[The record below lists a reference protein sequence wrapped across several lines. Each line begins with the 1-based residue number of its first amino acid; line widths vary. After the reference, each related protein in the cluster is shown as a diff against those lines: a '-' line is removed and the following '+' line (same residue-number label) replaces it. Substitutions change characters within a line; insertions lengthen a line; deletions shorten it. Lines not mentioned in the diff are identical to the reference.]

1 VVTVPVPTRE
11 AAWWGSLLWLVGLTT
26 VAFAVAWVSGT
37 RRLPIRRTA
46 YIPILFV
53 VTASLAVGY
62 VAWLGVGVADVAG
75 HAWGWGVVAAVV
87 AAAVIAKPMSRQPVD
102 REPPNGR
109 QLGGELVWEGGVY
122 GIAEGVLLSALPPFM
137 TWQMVHALGWTGDGA
152 GATAAR
158 WALPIAAAAVVVV
171 VHHLG
176 YWNCRNVI
184 LVPIT
189 LALTVLTVGFLVT
202 GSWIAPAL
210 GHVFMHVEATLRG
223 AEMPPKQRPATASEA
238 APTSRPGLRPAA

>member
-1 VVTVPVPTRE
+1 VVGVPVPTRE
-11 AAWWGSLLWLVGLTT
+11 AAWWGSLLWLGGLTAA
-26 VAFAVAWVSGT
+26 AFVVAWASGT

-46 YIPILFV
+46 YVPILFF
-53 VTASLAVGY
+53 VTAALAVGY
-62 VAWLGVGVADVAG
+62 VAWLGIGVVDVVGN
-75 HAWGWGVVAAVV
+75 AWGWGVVAAFV

-102 REPPNGR
+102 RERPHGR
-109 QLGGELVWEGGVY
+109 RLAFELVWEGGVY

-137 TWQMVHALGWTGDGA
+137 TWQTVHALGWTGDGVA
-152 GATAAR
+152 ATAAR
-158 WALPIAAAAVVVV
+158 WALPIAAGATVVV

-202 GSWIAPAL
+202 GSWVAPAL
-210 GHVFMHVEATLRG
+210 GHVFMHVEATLHG
-223 AEMPPKQRPATASEA
+223 AEMPPKQRPAMATEA